1 MIDPTIKIKEKKNSF
16 TCKIKIS
23 KEEIESYLSTPEG
36 VAELKKDF
44 LEAVS
49 NEFDSL
55 VIDTVADVNGQDE
68 ANQVAEILETV
79 TICQAETEVSEETQE
94 EEEVVEQN

>member
-44 LEAVS
+44 LEAVA

-55 VIDTVADVNGQDE
+55 VIDTVNDVNGQDE

-79 TICQAETEVSEETQE
+79 YICNEPMSVKE
-94 EEEVVEQN
+94 EEEKEEEVEQN

>member
-23 KEEIESYLSTPEG
+23 KEEIESYSD

-44 LEAVS
+44 LESLAF
-49 NEFDSL
+49 EFDNF
-55 VIDTVADVNGQDE
+55 VIDSVESEEED
-68 ANQVAEILETV
+68 QVTELLETV
-79 TICQAETEVSEETQE
+79 QVCLEPSNETVVED
-94 EEEVVEQN
+94 EEVVTGEEN

>member
-1 MIDPTIKIKEKKNSF
+1 MIDPTIKIKEKKNSY

-44 LEAVS
+44 LEAVAS
-49 NEFDSL
+49 EFDNL
-55 VIDTVADVNGQDE
+55 VIETVEEVNGHDE
-68 ANQVAEILETV
+68 ANQIAEILETV
-79 TICQAETEVSEETQE
+79 TICQSESEIEQE
-94 EEEVVEQN
+94 EEKEEEVEQN

>member
-1 MIDPTIKIKEKKNSF
+1 MINPTIKIKEKKNSY

-44 LEAVS
+44 LETIAS
-49 NEFDSL
+49 EFDSL
-55 VIDTVADVNGQDE
+55 VIETAEDINSPEE
-68 ANQVAEILETV
+68 ASQIAEILETV
-79 TICQAETEVSEETQE
+79 TICKAEVEETEETE
-94 EEEVVEQN
+94 EEEVEQN